1 MNAEVRALKT
11 AAEQG
16 LSAAYSASRGNL
28 PGDGVVKAL
37 REEAFKRFDTNGL
50 PHRRVEQWKYTDLR
64 ALMREAKPLAG
75 PPAADFTVDG
85 AGLSKILSGVGAR
98 TATVVNGRYAPE
110 WSDKGQSDPGI
121 TLLEL
126 FAWLGNET
134 AYRLNQVPGSD
145 DPAFGLNSVFMTG
158 GVGLRVK
165 HSATPAKPIHI
176 AHVFSGRTAA
186 AMYPRSVVIVE
197 PGAHLTLIESFC
209 GPDAIDYQVNSALEL
224 VIGDGAQVDH
234 IRIGCDGNGALR
246 VSSLGVMVGAK
257 ATYRDFSFTTGGAV
271 VRNQSFMRFAGE
283 HTKGAVG
290 GVSLLKAKQH
300 VDNTL
305 VVTHA
310 AANCESRE
318 TFRTVLDGESHGVFQ
333 GKIVVEPHAQKTDA
347 KMMTRALL
355 LSNEAEADNKP
366 ELEIFADDVVCGHGA
381 TAGALDPGL
390 KFYLMSRGISEKE
403 SEALLIEAFIDETI
417 DEIAHEGIRDALKS
431 TALKWL
437 GTRG

>member
-1 MNAEVRALKT
+1 MNAEVRAIKT

-16 LSAAYSASRGNL
+16 LSTAYAAVRATL

-37 REEAFKRFDTNGL
+37 REDAFRQFEAGGL

-64 ALMREAKPLAG
+64 ALMRDAKPLAN
-75 PPAADFTVDG
+75 PPAPDWTADT
-85 AGLSKILSGVGAR
+85 AGLLSLLSGVDAALV
-98 TATVVNGRYAPE
+98 TIVNGRYASQ
-110 WSDKGQSDPGI
+110 WSDKGPSDPGI

-126 FAWLGNET
+126 FAFLADKS
-134 AYRLNQVPGSD
+134 AYRMGQVPGRD
-145 DPAFGLNSVFMTG
+145 DAAFGLNTVFMTG

-165 HSATPAKPIHI
+165 KSATPAKPIHI
-176 AHVFSGRTAA
+176 AHVFSGKAA
-186 AMYPRSVVIVE
+186 AALYPRSVVVVE
-197 PGAHLTLIESFC
+197 PGAHLTLIESFS
-209 GPDAIDYQVNSALEL
+209 GPDGVDYQVNSALEL
-224 VIGDGAQVDH
+224 MIGDNATVDH
-234 IRIGCDGNGALR
+234 IKIGYDGNAALR
-246 VSSLGVMVGAK
+246 VSTLGVTVGAK
-257 ATYRDFSFTTGGAV
+257 AHYRDFAFTSGGAV
-271 VRNQSFMRFAGE
+271 VRNQSFVRFAGE
-283 HTKGAVG
+283 HSKGAIG
-290 GVSLLKAKQH
+290 GVSLLKNRQH

-305 VVTHA
+305 VIEHA
-310 AANCESRE
+310 AAHCESRE

-333 GKIVVEPHAQKTDA
+333 GKIVVEPRAQKTDA

-417 DEIAHEGIRDALKS
+417 EEIAHEGIRDALKF